1 MFIEPHV
8 LPLKEGPLF
17 SQPPTP
23 RSCLPE
29 PGLHPQ
35 CDRFPGPLALDPEC
49 PPGCSGKDL
58 LNNVIFK
65 VELNRIAQV
74 H

>member
-1 MFIEPHV
+1 MC
-8 LPLKEGPLF
+8 LLNLMSALKEGPLF

-23 RSCLPE
+23 LVLE
-29 PGLHPQ
+29 PGLHLQ
-35 CDRFPGPLALDPEC
+35 CDRFPGSLALDPEC
-49 PPGCSGKDL
+49 PPGSSGKDL

-65 VELNRIAQV
+65 VELNRIAHV